1 MQSVYSK
8 YTCERVHK
16 IYMHTR
22 KCKNV
27 HIRITAIWKLGF
39 PFSFTFPSLTFK
51 MLLIQL
57 DLGMRFSK
65 ALHNEST
72 TKCSV
77 VQMFNDL
84 ECDHMIIETVSKI

>member
-1 MQSVYSK
+1 M
-8 YTCERVHK
+8 
-16 IYMHTR
+16 
-22 KCKNV
+22 

-72 TKCSV
+72 NKCSV